1 MAKDKIYQVFVS
13 STYEDLKEE
22 RFAVMNALIEKNCIP
37 VGMENFPACDLEQFE
52 YIKKLID
59 EVDYYILIVAGKY
72 GSIEKN
78 SNKSYTQLEYEYA
91 KSKKVPIASFVIQ
104 NTDVLVSTKVEKT
117 TKKRKQLESF
127 KQLVMANKLC
137 KTWSSKDELARHVQ
151 NAIDELV
158 ESSPREGWVRQ
169 SSIVKQ
175 ECNKVNEEFD
185 LNRIVKL
192 NPIYN
197 PFSIDNDELVQQT
210 TWRDIIRVIVP
221 VLNTPVTEYDI
232 EKALFDAFKGISSHD
247 TDSIIEQL
255 ICFGFVSKKSEGN
268 YYSGYINVLTLTEK
282 GWEVYG
288 RAKGYM

>member
-37 VGMENFPACDLEQFE
+37 VGMEYFPASNMEQFE

-104 NTDVLVSTKVEKT
+104 NTDVLVSAKVEKT
-117 TKKRKQLESF
+117 TKKRKQLENF
-127 KQLVMANKLC
+127 KQLVMADKMC
-137 KTWSSKDELARHVQ
+137 KTWSNKDELARHVQ

-175 ECNKVNEEFD
+175 ECNKVHEEFD
-185 LNRIVKL
+185 LNKTVEL
-192 NPIYN
+192 HPVYN

-221 VLNTPVTEYDI
+221 VLDTPVTKYDI
-232 EKALFDAFKGISSHD
+232 EKALFDAFKGISSND

-282 GWEVYG
+282 GWEVFG
-288 RAKGYM
+288 KAKSYL